1 MHPRYR
7 LHRGPIVALA
17 TFLACLVAAAQDE
30 VPTRDQIPEPYKWNL
45 ATMYPEVQT
54 WEADF
59 VRAEKMLEELERR
72 KAVPFES
79 PAALLRTLTLREEV
93 RWLADKLRVYAH
105 QLSDQDTRD
114 NQALA
119 LKNRSTG
126 LWTAF
131 EQAAAWIEPKLL
143 TLSEG
148 TLRSW
153 CRENPDLGVYEHYL
167 DNVIRRRRHM
177 LSPREEELLAM
188 AGNLAASP
196 DDTYNI
202 LKNGELPWPT
212 IEDERGNQVTL
223 SPARFNK
230 FIRSSD
236 RRLRRDA
243 FLGAMAAYKRFENT
257 LAATLNGAIQRDIF
271 FARARGFES
280 ALEASLFP
288 DNLPLSVYTNL
299 VDTINANLPLQHR
312 WAVLR
317 KRVLGLDELH
327 VYDLYQPL
335 TEGGDQEIEYDDA
348 VAEIIA
354 ALQPFGREYCEPME
368 QGFAVR
374 WIDVYET
381 RGKCSGAYSSGSYG
395 TQPYILLNYNK
406 TLAEASTIAHEMGHS
421 MHSYFTHEHQPRV
434 YGEYSGFVAEVAA
447 IFNEILLEDHLLKN
461 AETRAERLRLLNHA
475 IDTLRNTVFRQVMF
489 AEFEAEA
496 HAMVERGEALTAER
510 LGGLHLDTFHK
521 YWGRELVR
529 DAEHASYWACIPH
542 FYLDFYVYHYAT
554 SYCAA
559 AALAQDV
566 MAQRPGALEA
576 YLGFLQAGSSDYPWE
591 ILRKAGVD
599 MTTPAPIEATMR
611 RFERLV
617 REFEKLLEE

>member
-1 MHPRYR
+1 VHPRYR

-17 TFLACLVAAAQDE
+17 TFLACLVAAAQDA
-30 VPTRDQIPEPYKWNL
+30 VPTRDQIPERYKWNL
-45 ATMYPEVQT
+45 ATMYPDLQT

-59 VRAEKMLEELERR
+59 ARAEKMLEELEHR

-79 PAALLRTLTLREEV
+79 PARLLETLTLREEA
-93 RWLADKLRVYAH
+93 RWLADKLRVYAQ

-119 LKNRSTG
+119 LRNRATG
-126 LWTAF
+126 LWTSF

-148 TLRSW
+148 MLPSW
-153 CRENPDLGVYEHYL
+153 CRENPGLGVYEHYL
-167 DNVIRRRRHM
+167 ESVIRRRPYV

-188 AGNLAASP
+188 VGNLAASP
-196 DDTYNI
+196 EETYGV
-202 LKNGELPWPT
+202 LKYGELIWPT
-212 IEDERGNQVTL
+212 IEDEQGNEVEL

-243 FLGAMAAYKRFENT
+243 FLGTMAAYKRFENT
-257 LAATLNGAIQRDIF
+257 LAATLNGAVQRDIF

-288 DNLPLSVYTNL
+288 DYLPLSVYTNL
-299 VDTINANLPLQHR
+299 VDTVNANLSAQHR

-335 TEGGDQEIEYDDA
+335 TEDGDQEIEYEDA

-354 ALQPFGREYCEPME
+354 ALRPLGAEYCGAME
-368 QGFAVR
+368 KGFAAR

-381 RGKCSGAYSSGSYG
+381 RGKCSGAYSSGSYD

-421 MHSYFTHEHQPRV
+421 MHSYFTHKHQPKV
-434 YGEYSGFVAEVAA
+434 YGEYSDFVAEVAA

-461 AETRAERLRLLNHA
+461 AETRAEKLRLLNHV
-475 IDTLRNTVFRQVMF
+475 IDNLRNTVFRQVMF

-510 LGGLHLDTFHK
+510 LGELHLDTFHK

-529 DAEHASYWACIPH
+529 DAEYASYWACIPH
-542 FYLDFYVYHYAT
+542 YYLNFYVYHYAT

-566 MAQRPGALEA
+566 LAAKPGALEA
-576 YLGFLQAGSSDYPWE
+576 YLGFLRAGSSDYPLE

-599 MTTPAPIEATMR
+599 MTTPAPIEAAMR

-617 REFEKLLEE
+617 DEFEKLLEE